1 MVNPRVLQACGVDSD
16 VYSGFAFG
24 MGVDRTLMFRNN
36 AEDMRD
42 MIEGDV
48 RVQPLA
54 CVGTGAR

>member
-1 MVNPRVLQACGVDSD
+1 
-16 VYSGFAFG
+16 

-48 RVQPLA
+48 RFSRSL
-54 CVGTGAR
+54 VGTAR

>member
-1 MVNPRVLQACGVDSD
+1 MDTD
-16 VYSGFAFG
+16 IYSGFAFG

-48 RVQPLA
+48 RFSRSLA
-54 CVGTGAR
+54 GTAR